1 MRVGLKLA
9 LELLG
14 FLALAALVAVLPRL
28 VGDFTVYE
36 FAIVGMYFIA
46 LLGLAILTGYSGQ
59 ISLGHGAFMA
69 IGGYTTAILTV
80 DGIYGHEIR
89 DLWTIPIAGVVA
101 GLAGLLVGVPA
112 LRLSGLYLAL
122 ITFGI
127 AVSFPQLPKKFDHF
141 LGGTTG
147 KVMNLVKAPFGLDTT
162 PNRWLYYLTWGIAL
176 VLLAAAWALL
186 RGRPGRALQAIRDSE
201 VAAASSG
208 VNLAT
213 YKTLAFGISA
223 FYAGVAGSLYAI
235 SKAYMNPDIFPI
247 ILSVYLVAAL
257 AVGGLN
263 SLLGLIAGAALI
275 YVLQNRADDVTR
287 WLNHLP
293 VLDLDPK
300 QPGMPSVVFGIV
312 LIVVMLALPTGAG
325 GLLRRLFGPLTT
337 RLYSKS

>member
-1 MRVGLKLA
+1 MRLRLTLEVLA
-9 LELLG
+9 FVVLT
-14 FLALAALVAVLPRL
+14 AIVAVVPRL
-28 VGDFTVYE
+28 VGDFTAYE
-36 FAIVGMYFIA
+36 LAIVGTYFIA

-69 IGGYTTAILTV
+69 IGGYTTAILSV
-80 DGIYGHEIR
+80 DGIYGHQVR

-101 GLAGLLVGVPA
+101 GVAGLLVGIPA

-141 LGGTTG
+141 FGGTTG
-147 KVMNLVKAPFGLDTT
+147 KVLNLVTAPFGLDTT
-162 PNRWLYYLTWGIAL
+162 PNNWLYYLTWGIAL

-186 RGRPGRALQAIRDSE
+186 RGKAGRALQAIRDSE
-201 VAAASSG
+201 VAATSSG

-223 FYAGVAGSLYAI
+223 FYAGVAGALYVIAR
-235 SKAYMNPDIFPI
+235 AYMNPDVFPI
-247 ILSVYLVAAL
+247 ILSIYLVAAL

-263 SLLGLIAGAALI
+263 SLIGLIAGAALI
-275 YVLQNRADDVTR
+275 YILQNRADDVTR

-293 VLDLDPK
+293 VLNLDPK
-300 QPGMPSVVFGIV
+300 KPGVPSVVFGVV
-312 LIVVMLALPTGAG
+312 LIAVMLALPTGVG
-325 GLLRRLFGPLTT
+325 GLLRRLSAPLTR